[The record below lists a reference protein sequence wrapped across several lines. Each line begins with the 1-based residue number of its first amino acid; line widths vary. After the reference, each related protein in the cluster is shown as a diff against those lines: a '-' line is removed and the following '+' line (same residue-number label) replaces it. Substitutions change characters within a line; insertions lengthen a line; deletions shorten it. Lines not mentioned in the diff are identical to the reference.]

1 MFSLEKN
8 LNWSRRILKISF
20 GFIFV
25 AVKVYYKCSVFSP
38 TRLTRCAHQ
47 SSYCTYMLPGEC
59 EPRCVYVCVCERAN
73 ATQKSRCIII
83 DSTPYTHRT
92 HTTCIHTLNKC
103 SCICK
108 WLYTTYF
115 FFSFFFFFC
124 CSVHPRCAKLL
135 VNVHRVFLFMGFF
148 FFIFASLLAC
158 WMFHLHFLLPLH
170 VAQQCDASSVCT
182 HNTHT

>member
-1 MFSLEKN
+1 MFCFLSYAIDTVCSSVVVLH
-8 LNWSRRILKISF
+8 
-20 GFIFV
+20 FV
-25 AVKVYYKCSVFSP
+25 
-38 TRLTRCAHQ
+38 
-47 SSYCTYMLPGEC
+47 LPGEC

-115 FFSFFFFFC
+115 FFSSFLFFLLLRSSALC
-124 CSVHPRCAKLL
+124 GAVGKCSSCVFIHGIFSSLFSLLFWLVECSIFIFVATSRCPAMRCEQCVYTQYTHIERSVAIVLALYTLWSGFARWLL
-135 VNVHRVFLFMGFF
+135 V
-148 FFIFASLLAC
+148 
-158 WMFHLHFLLPLH
+158 
-170 VAQQCDASSVCT
+170 
-182 HNTHT
+182 

>member
-1 MFSLEKN
+1 MFCFLSYAIDTVCSSVVVLH
-8 LNWSRRILKISF
+8 
-20 GFIFV
+20 FV
-25 AVKVYYKCSVFSP
+25 
-38 TRLTRCAHQ
+38 
-47 SSYCTYMLPGEC
+47 LPGEC

-124 CSVHPRCAKLL
+124 CSVHPRCAELL

-148 FFIFASLLAC
+148 LLYFRFSFGLLNVPSSFFVATSRCPAMRCEQCVYTQYTHIERSVAIVLALYTLSSGFARWLL
-158 WMFHLHFLLPLH
+158 
-170 VAQQCDASSVCT
+170 V
-182 HNTHT
+182 